1 MRLIMKNKDRFYIRE
16 NSRVNR
22 RKELL
27 VRYCIWDRKLKDE
40 GVVFCSKDYNVVRR
54 KFKRLVNGL
63 KEGFPNKE
71 FYQNGWV
78 R

>member
-1 MRLIMKNKDRFYIRE
+1 MKNKDRFYIRE

-40 GVVFCSKDYNVVRR
+40 GVVFSSNDYNVVRR